1 MKEYFLK
8 LYQYNAWANSRVLGA
23 LAQQQVTDDKILTL
37 MSHVMAAQLIWL
49 HRILNQPA
57 PDVGLWKK
65 YSLDRL
71 QQLSD
76 EGSSRWLQFIEAN
89 DDFNRQLRY
98 HNYVGHAFENNIE
111 QIMIHTVNH
120 ATYHRGQVALLMR
133 ERGYEP
139 INTDYITYDRV
150 MTGQLKN

>member
-23 LAQQQVTDDKILTL
+23 LAQQKVTDDKILTL
-37 MSHVMAAQLIWL
+37 MSHVMAAQLLWL
-49 HRILNQPA
+49 HRILGLPA
-57 PDVGLWKK
+57 PDVELWKK
-65 YSLDRL
+65 YSLERL
-71 QQLSD
+71 QQLSE
-76 EGSSRWLQFIEAN
+76 EGSSRWLRFIEDH

-98 HNYVGHAFENNIE
+98 HNYVGHSFENNIE
-111 QIMIHTVNH
+111 HIMIHTVNH

-139 INTDYITYDRV
+139 VNTDFITYDRV

>member
-23 LAQQQVTDDKILTL
+23 LEQQKVTDEKILTL
-37 MSHVMAAQLIWL
+37 MSHVMAAQLLWL
-49 HRILNQPA
+49 HRILGLPA
-57 PDVGLWKK
+57 PDVELWKL
-65 YSLDRL
+65 YSIGRL
-71 QQLSD
+71 KEFSE
-76 EGSSRWLQFIEAN
+76 EGSKRWVKFIEEH

-98 HNYVGHAFENNIE
+98 HNYVGHSFENNIE
-111 QIMIHTVNH
+111 HIMIHTVNH

-139 INTDYITYDRV
+139 INTDFITYDRV
-150 MTGQLKN
+150 ITGQLKA

>member
-57 PDVGLWKK
+57 PDVELWKK

-89 DDFNRQLRY
+89 DGFNRQLRY

>member
-8 LYQYNAWANSRVLGA
+8 LYQYNTWANSRVLGA
-23 LAQQQVTDDKILTL
+23 LTQQKVTDDKILTL
-37 MSHVMAAQLIWL
+37 MSHVMAAQLLWL
-49 HRILNQPA
+49 HRILGLPA
-57 PDVGLWKK
+57 PDVELWKK
-65 YSLDRL
+65 YSLERL
-71 QQLSD
+71 QQLSE
-76 EGSSRWLQFIEAN
+76 EGSSRWLQFIEDH

-98 HNYVGHAFENNIE
+98 HNYVGHSFENNIE
-111 QIMIHTVNH
+111 HIMIHTVNH

-139 INTDYITYDRV
+139 VNTDFITYDRV

>member
-8 LYQYNAWANSRVLGA
+8 LYRYNTWANKRVLGA
-23 LAQQQVTDDKILTL
+23 LEQQKVTDEKILTL

-49 HRILNQPA
+49 HRIVGLPA
-57 PDVGLWKK
+57 PDVELWKL
-65 YSLDRL
+65 YSIERL
-71 QQLSD
+71 KELSE
-76 EGSSRWLQFIEAN
+76 EGSTRWLQFIEEH

-98 HNYVGHAFENNIE
+98 HNYVGHAFENNVE

-139 INTDYITYDRV
+139 INTDLITYDRV
-150 MTGQLKN
+150 ITGQLKA

>member
-23 LAQQQVTDDKILTL
+23 LAQQKVTDDKILTL
-37 MSHVMAAQLIWL
+37 MSHVMAAQLLWL
-49 HRILNQPA
+49 HRIVGLPA
-57 PDVGLWKK
+57 PDVELWKK
-65 YSLDRL
+65 YSIERL
-71 QQLSD
+71 QQLSE
-76 EGSSRWLQFIEAN
+76 EGATRWLKFIEDH

-98 HNYVGHAFENNIE
+98 HNYVGHSFENNIE
-111 QIMIHTVNH
+111 HIMIHTVNH

-139 INTDYITYDRV
+139 VNTDFITYDRV

>member
-8 LYQYNAWANSRVLGA
+8 LYRYNAWANSRVLGA
-23 LAQQQVTDDKILTL
+23 LAQQKVTDDKILTL
-37 MSHVMAAQLIWL
+37 MSHVMAAQLLWL
-49 HRILNQPA
+49 HRILGLPA
-57 PDVGLWKK
+57 PDVELWKK
-65 YSLDRL
+65 YSLERL
-71 QQLSD
+71 QQLSE
-76 EGSSRWLQFIEAN
+76 EGSSRWLEFIEDQ

-98 HNYVGHAFENNIE
+98 HNYVGHSFENNIE
-111 QIMIHTVNH
+111 HIMIHTVNH

-139 INTDYITYDRV
+139 VNTDFITYDRV

>member
-57 PDVGLWKK
+57 PDVELWKK